1 MAKYLI
7 LWRKNA
13 TAPWPLDP
21 AELLTLYKMMWDAM
35 DLQMKSGEVK
45 DSGYFLDGDSGYVLA
60 EGDAKNTLRAAAA
73 FSPFY
78 EVEVLEEVVSD
89 QVAIE
94 VFTEDLKDK
103 IAFAEAMKQ

>member
-1 MAKYLI
+1 MAKYLV
-7 LWRKNA
+7 LWRKNP
-13 TAPWPLDP
+13 TAPWPTDP
-21 AELLTLYKMMWDAM
+21 AELLKFNEMMWGLF
-35 DLQMKSGEVK
+35 DLQNKSGGVK
-45 DSGYFLDGDSGYVLA
+45 DYGYFLDGNSGYTIA
-60 EGDAKNTLRAAAA
+60 EGDAKESLRAAAA

>member
-1 MAKYLI
+1 ML
-7 LWRKNA
+7 
-13 TAPWPLDP
+13 PL
-21 AELLTLYKMMWDAM
+21 
-35 DLQMKSGEVK
+35 
-45 DSGYFLDGDSGYVLA
+45 
-60 EGDAKNTLRAAAA
+60 A